1 MIDIR
6 NSNKLKHNSE
16 FHLHFYLLL
25 SLLLSNPM
33 VYCPVPTSFLNKFH
47 LVSAFIFFL
56 PQFHSVFLSSSSHL
70 LSFTF
75 HPHLPA
81 CSLSSSLPSSFLSF
95 SSSFLPVP
103 TLFLLSLFSSQ
114 LLPHFFYSH
123 LFFFCFHILSLVP
136 AFSFRHQNFPPH
148 PNHLTWQAS
157 VKLDVNQ
164 NLLQACFWTSDIS
177 ST

>member
-16 FHLHFYLLL
+16 FHPHFYLLL
-25 SLLLSNPM
+25 PLLLSNPM
-33 VYCPVPTSFLNKFH
+33 VYCPVPTYFLNKFH

-75 HPHLPA
+75 HPHV
-81 CSLSSSLPSSFLSF
+81 SSFLSF

-114 LLPHFFYSH
+114 LLLHFFYSRF
-123 LFFFCFHILSLVP
+123 FFFCFHILSLVP
-136 AFSFRHQNFPPH
+136 AFSFRHQNFPHH
-148 PNHLTWQAS
+148 PDHLT
-157 VKLDVNQ
+157 
-164 NLLQACFWTSDIS
+164 
-177 ST
+177 